1 MKASDSKNSKTK
13 ATKSQI
19 DVINILAPKTHNR
32 ILVKNSHID
41 VMIYYS

>member
-19 DVINILAPKTHNR
+19 NAINILVPKIRNK
-32 ILVKNSHID
+32 ILVKNSHIG
-41 VMIYYS
+41 VMIDYS

>member
-19 DVINILAPKTHNR
+19 DAINILVPKFRNR
-32 ILVKNSHID
+32 ILVKNSHIG
-41 VMIYYS
+41 VMIYYF

>member
-19 DVINILAPKTHNR
+19 NAINILVPKIRNR
-32 ILVKNSHID
+32 ILVKNSHIGVTID
-41 VMIYYS
+41 YS

>member
-19 DVINILAPKTHNR
+19 NAINILVPKTRNR
-32 ILVKNSHID
+32 ILVKNSHIG
-41 VMIYYS
+41 VMIDYS